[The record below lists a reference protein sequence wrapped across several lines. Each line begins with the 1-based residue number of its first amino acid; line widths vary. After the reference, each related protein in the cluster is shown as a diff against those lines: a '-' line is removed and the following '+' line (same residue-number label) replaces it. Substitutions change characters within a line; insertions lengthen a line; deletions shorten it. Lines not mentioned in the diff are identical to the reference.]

1 MKKLFMPLNIQ
12 LFADNEGENTVT
24 QTEAVETD
32 NKTEGTGTEPVAK
45 TEKKTFTQDEVNAMI
60 AKEKKKM
67 PSKED
72 LKSFNEWKE
81 SQKTETEKSLEK
93 DKKIETLE
101 KQLAYA
107 ENKSVVA
114 NAGVD
119 AKFQKFV
126 LSEVC
131 EIDGDFEDNLK
142 KYLKDNPQYLSTQNN
157 SNRSTGQNQNN
168 GTKKVNENKEYLDK
182 KYANNPYYKK

>member
-1 MKKLFMPLNIQ
+1 M
-12 LFADNEGENTVT
+12 EENQNAVT
-24 QTEAVETD
+24 QTEQ
-32 NKTEGTGTEPVAK
+32 NTEATVTEPVKK
-45 TEKKTFTQDEVNAMI
+45 TEEVKTFTQDEVNAMM
-60 AKEKKKM
+60 AKERSKM

-72 LKSFNEWKE
+72 LKAFNEWKE

-119 AKFQKFV
+119 SKFQKFV
-126 LSEVC
+126 LSEVS
-131 EIDGDFEDNLK
+131 ELEGDFEDNLK
-142 KYLKDNPQYLSTQNN
+142 DYLKENPQFLISIVETPKSNGVATQKI
-157 SNRSTGQNQNN
+157 SDDAEDGVTAIL
-168 GTKKVNENKEYLDK
+168 KAKHPDLF
-182 KYANNPYYKK
+182 

>member
-1 MKKLFMPLNIQ
+1 MEQEDVQNVTEEKVT
-12 LFADNEGENTVT
+12 ENTET
-24 QTEAVETD
+24 QTAEEKVE
-32 NKTEGTGTEPVAK
+32 
-45 TEKKTFTQDEVNAMI
+45 KTFATQEDFNEALKKEVARKTRNL
-60 AKEKKKM
+60 

-72 LKSFNEWKE
+72 LKAFNEWKE

-126 LSEVC
+126 LSEVS
-131 EIDGDFEDNLK
+131 EIEGDFEDNLK
-142 KYLKDNPQYLSTQNN
+142 DYLKENPQFLIQKVETPK
-157 SNRSTGQNQNN
+157 TN
-168 GTKKVNENKEYLDK
+168 GVATKKISEDADDGVTAILKAKHPDIDF
-182 KYANNPYYKK
+182 

>member
-1 MKKLFMPLNIQ
+1 MEQ
-12 LFADNEGENTVT
+12 ENVQNVTEEKVTENAET
-24 QTEAVETD
+24 QTAEEKVE
-32 NKTEGTGTEPVAK
+32 
-45 TEKKTFTQDEVNAMI
+45 KTFATQEDFNEALKKEVARKTRNL
-60 AKEKKKM
+60 

-72 LKSFNEWKE
+72 LKAFNEWKE

-119 AKFQKFV
+119 SKFQKFV
-126 LSEVC
+126 LSEVS
-131 EIDGDFEDNLK
+131 EMEGDFEDNLK
-142 KYLKDNPQYLSTQNN
+142 DYLKEN
-157 SNRSTGQNQNN
+157 SQFLISKAETPKTN
-168 GTKKVNENKEYLDK
+168 GVATKKISEDADDGVTAILKAKHPDLF
-182 KYANNPYYKK
+182 

>member
-1 MKKLFMPLNIQ
+1 MEQENVQNVTEEKVT
-12 LFADNEGENTVT
+12 ENTET
-24 QTEAVETD
+24 QTAEEKVE
-32 NKTEGTGTEPVAK
+32 
-45 TEKKTFTQDEVNAMI
+45 KTFATQEDFNEALKKEVARKTRNL
-60 AKEKKKM
+60 

-72 LKSFNEWKE
+72 LKAFNEWKE

-119 AKFQKFV
+119 SKFQKFV
-126 LSEVC
+126 LSEVS
-131 EIDGDFEDNLK
+131 EIEGNFEDNLK
-142 KYLKDNPQYLSTQNN
+142 DYLKENPQFLISKIETPKTNGVATQKI
-157 SNRSTGQNQNN
+157 SDDAEDGVTAILKQ
-168 GTKKVNENKEYLDK
+168 KHPDLF
-182 KYANNPYYKK
+182 

>member
-1 MKKLFMPLNIQ
+1 MEN
-12 LFADNEGENTVT
+12 NENAVT
-24 QTEAVETD
+24 QTETVDTE
-32 NKTEGTGTEPVAK
+32 NKTEVSGEQPV
-45 TEKKTFTQDEVNAMI
+45 EKNEKTFTQEEVNAML

-72 LKSFNEWKE
+72 LKAFNEWKE
-81 SQKTETEKSLEK
+81 SQKTETEKQLEK

-119 AKFQKFV
+119 SKFQKFV
-126 LSEVC
+126 LSEVS
-131 EIDGDFEDNLK
+131 EMEGEFEDNLK
-142 KYLKDNPQYLSTQNN
+142 DYLKENPQFLISKVETSKSNGVATQKI
-157 SNRSTGQNQNN
+157 SDDADDGVTAILKQ
-168 GTKKVNENKEYLDK
+168 KHPDLF
-182 KYANNPYYKK
+182 

>member
-1 MKKLFMPLNIQ
+1 MEQ
-12 LFADNEGENTVT
+12 ENVQNVTEEKVTENAET
-24 QTEAVETD
+24 QTAEEKVE
-32 NKTEGTGTEPVAK
+32 
-45 TEKKTFTQDEVNAMI
+45 KTFATQEDFNEALKKEVARKTRNL
-60 AKEKKKM
+60 

-72 LKSFNEWKE
+72 LKAFNEWKE

-119 AKFQKFV
+119 SKFQKFV
-126 LSEVC
+126 LSEVS
-131 EIDGDFEDNLK
+131 EIEGDFEDNLRY
-142 KYLKDNPQYLSTQNN
+142 YLKENPQFLISKVETPK
-157 SNRSTGQNQNN
+157 TN
-168 GTKKVNENKEYLDK
+168 GVATKKIGNEAESGVTAILKAKHPDIDF
-182 KYANNPYYKK
+182 

>member
-1 MKKLFMPLNIQ
+1 MEQENVQ
-12 LFADNEGENTVT
+12 NVADEKVTKNAET
-24 QTEAVETD
+24 QTAEEKVE
-32 NKTEGTGTEPVAK
+32 
-45 TEKKTFTQDEVNAMI
+45 KTFATQEDFNEALKKEVARKTRNL
-60 AKEKKKM
+60 

-72 LKSFNEWKE
+72 LKAFNEWKE
-81 SQKTETEKSLEK
+81 SQKTETEKTLEK

-126 LSEVC
+126 LSEVS
-131 EIDGDFEDNLK
+131 ELEGDFEDNLK
-142 KYLKDNPQYLSTQNN
+142 DYLKENPQFLISKVETPKTNGVATQKI
-157 SNRSTGQNQNN
+157 SEDADDGVTAIL
-168 GTKKVNENKEYLDK
+168 KAKHPDLF
-182 KYANNPYYKK
+182 

>member
-1 MKKLFMPLNIQ
+1 MEQ
-12 LFADNEGENTVT
+12 ENVQNVTEEKVTENAET
-24 QTEAVETD
+24 QTAEEKVE
-32 NKTEGTGTEPVAK
+32 
-45 TEKKTFTQDEVNAMI
+45 KTFATQEDFNEALKKEVARKTRNL
-60 AKEKKKM
+60 

-72 LKSFNEWKE
+72 LKAFNEWKE

-119 AKFQKFV
+119 SKFQKFV
-126 LSEVC
+126 LSEVS
-131 EIDGDFEDNLK
+131 EIEGDFEDNLRY
-142 KYLKDNPQYLSTQNN
+142 YLKENPQFLISKVETPKTNGVATQKI
-157 SNRSTGQNQNN
+157 SDDADDGVTAILKQ
-168 GTKKVNENKEYLDK
+168 KHPDLF
-182 KYANNPYYKK
+182 

>member
-1 MKKLFMPLNIQ
+1 M
-12 LFADNEGENTVT
+12 EENQNAVT
-24 QTEAVETD
+24 QTDTVETG
-32 NKTEGTGTEPVAK
+32 NKTEATVTEPVKK
-45 TEKKTFTQDEVNAMI
+45 TEDVKTFTQDEVNAMM
-60 AKEKKKM
+60 AKERSKM

-72 LKSFNEWKE
+72 LKAFNEWKE

-119 AKFQKFV
+119 SKFQKFV
-126 LSEVC
+126 LSEVS
-131 EIDGDFEDNLK
+131 EIEGDFEDNLRY
-142 KYLKDNPQYLSTQNN
+142 YLKENPQFLISKVETPK
-157 SNRSTGQNQNN
+157 TN
-168 GTKKVNENKEYLDK
+168 GVATKKIGNEAESGVTAILKAKHPDIDF
-182 KYANNPYYKK
+182 

>member
-1 MKKLFMPLNIQ
+1 MEQENVQ
-12 LFADNEGENTVT
+12 NVADEKVTENAET
-24 QTEAVETD
+24 QTAEEKVE
-32 NKTEGTGTEPVAK
+32 
-45 TEKKTFTQDEVNAMI
+45 KTFATQEDFNEALK
-60 AKEKKKM
+60 KELARKTRNM
-67 PSKED
+67 PSKDE
-72 LKSFNEWKE
+72 LKAFNEWKE

-126 LSEVC
+126 LSEVS
-131 EIDGDFEDNLK
+131 ELEGDFEDNLK
-142 KYLKDNPQYLSTQNN
+142 DYLKENPQFLIQKAETPKTNGVATQKI
-157 SNRSTGQNQNN
+157 SEDAEDGVTAILKQ
-168 GTKKVNENKEYLDK
+168 KHPDLF
-182 KYANNPYYKK
+182 

>member
-1 MKKLFMPLNIQ
+1 MEQ
-12 LFADNEGENTVT
+12 ENVQNVTEEKVTENAET
-24 QTEAVETD
+24 QTAEEKVE
-32 NKTEGTGTEPVAK
+32 
-45 TEKKTFTQDEVNAMI
+45 KTFATQEDFNEALKKEVARKTRNL
-60 AKEKKKM
+60 

-72 LKSFNEWKE
+72 LKAFNEWKE

-119 AKFQKFV
+119 SKFQKFV
-126 LSEVC
+126 LSEVS
-131 EIDGDFEDNLK
+131 EMEGDFEDNLK
-142 KYLKDNPQYLSTQNN
+142 DYLKENPQFLISKVETPKSNGVATQKI
-157 SNRSTGQNQNN
+157 SDDADDGVTAILKQ
-168 GTKKVNENKEYLDK
+168 KHPDLF
-182 KYANNPYYKK
+182 

>member
-1 MKKLFMPLNIQ
+1 MEN
-12 LFADNEGENTVT
+12 NENAVT
-24 QTEAVETD
+24 QTEAVDTE
-32 NKTEGTGTEPVAK
+32 NKTEVSGEQPV
-45 TEKKTFTQDEVNAMI
+45 EKNEKTFTQEEVNAML

-72 LKSFNEWKE
+72 LKAFNEWKE
-81 SQKTETEKSLEK
+81 SQKTETEKQLEK

-114 NAGVD
+114 NAGVE

-126 LSEVC
+126 LSEVS
-131 EIDGDFEDNLK
+131 EMEGDFEDNLK
-142 KYLKDNPQYLSTQNN
+142 DYLKDNPQFLIQKEVEIPKT
-157 SNRSTGQNQNN
+157 N
-168 GTKKVNENKEYLDK
+168 GVPTKKIG
-182 KYANNPYYKK
+182 NNAEDGVTAILKAKHPDLF

>member
-1 MKKLFMPLNIQ
+1 MKKIFMPLNIQ

-32 NKTEGTGTEPVAK
+32 NKTEGIENESVKTTE
-45 TEKKTFTQDEVNAMI
+45 KTFTQKEVNAML

-126 LSEVC
+126 LSEVS